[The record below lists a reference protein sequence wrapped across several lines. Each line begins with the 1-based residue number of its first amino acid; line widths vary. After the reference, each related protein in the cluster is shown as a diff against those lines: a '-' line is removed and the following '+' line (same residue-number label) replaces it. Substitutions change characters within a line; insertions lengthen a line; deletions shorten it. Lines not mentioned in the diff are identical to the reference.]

1 MTMTVNKPSGAAFV
15 FSKIQQLKLSTKQ
28 KLKIDVAGSAN
39 NCQKIKEKRK
49 KKKNDIKTEC

>member
-15 FSKIQQLKLSTKQ
+15 FSKIQLKLSTKQ